1 MFPARKG
8 IRMKFKRMK
17 TEVRDALQKDSYFE
31 AILSEL
37 DIEAL
42 AIAKIGT
49 AADTSL
55 EFPFASVD
63 LLHKQLYPSDIE
75 VQISNTLKTLDGHCY
90 LRAAMNQRLVK
101 KLNQIVRGAGFVLT
115 YGDSK
120 EVINLRFIDPPRAKT
135 GYFQLRTA
143 DRVQKAIYTGAKFPA
158 LKLQRSE

>member
-1 MFPARKG
+1 
-8 IRMKFKRMK
+8 MKFKRAK
-17 TEVRDALQKDSYFE
+17 TEVGHALRNDSYFRE
-31 AILSEL
+31 ILSEV

-49 AADTSL
+49 TADTSL

-75 VQISNTLKTLDGHCY
+75 VQISATLNALEGHCY
-90 LRAAMNQRLVK
+90 LLAAKNRRLVK